1 MSDTPNPGLMPL
13 IGARFLETSE
23 PDDGQRLQEGLIK
36 ELTGGETI
44 LETRVFD
51 SPEDPN
57 FASDLARHLTS
68 YDHRY
73 ARGLRSK
80 PHRALS
86 DTEASS
92 YADQIY
98 SRHGARDLP
107 RLISLC
113 WARLPTAAS
122 PEIALSFQRLI
133 AHMTTL
139 NAWTQRQLGQEHL
152 ARLDRIE
159 KARAAREQEAQAIA
173 RWARSTPAQD
183 PKTGKSEP

>member
-1 MSDTPNPGLMPL
+1 MPDTEDDLKKLTAGEQT
-13 IGARFLETSE
+13 AVVSAWTVLETHVT
-23 PDDGQRLQEGLIK
+23 DA
-36 ELTGGETI
+36 
-44 LETRVFD
+44 
-51 SPEDPN
+51 PEDPN

-86 DTEASS
+86 DTEASA

-98 SRHGARDLP
+98 SRHGARDLR

-139 NAWTQRQLGQEHL
+139 NAWTQLELGQEHL

-159 KARAAREQEAQAIA
+159 KARAAREQEAQALA

-183 PKTGKSEP
+183 PETGKSEP